1 MERSHG
7 TSEQMHLLLVEYT
20 GTEQAAEPYFRD
32 HAAYLERHH
41 RAGTFLVS
49 GQTVPTDVGGAI
61 IAHGVDRAEIERI
74 TSEDP
79 FVQAGVAAYR
89 IVTITPGRRHPAL
102 KALT

>member
-7 TSEQMHLLLVEYT
+7 TPRPMHLLIVEYT

-32 HAAYLERHH
+32 HAAYLDRHH

-49 GQTVPTDVGGAI
+49 GQTVPTELGGAI
-61 IAHGVDRAEIERI
+61 VAHGVDRAEIERI

-79 FVQAGVAAYR
+79 FVQAGVATYR
-89 IVTITPGRRHPAL
+89 IVTIAPGRSHPVL
-102 KALT
+102 KPLL